1 MDVLRLKKIKRIFG
15 HCFCAGLELREETF
29 GGAVHY
35 GVFCGRDDVIPRS
48 TRYGPFSGKIV
59 NTSEIKTNDDNS
71 FMWEVGYV
79 LSSLYGRSNLSFFL
93 MTYFFTR
100 DSIYAI

>member
-1 MDVLRLKKIKRIFG
+1 VAFAKLLCFVVLT
-15 HCFCAGLELREETF
+15 GLELREETF

-35 GVFCGRDDVIPRS
+35 GVFCSRDKGIARS

-71 FMWEVGYV
+71 FMWEVRTRAR
-79 LSSLYGRSNLSFFL
+79 L
-93 MTYFFTR
+93 FTR
-100 DSIYAI
+100 